1 MPFCEETLDF
11 LSLNRV
17 MDSREWFHSHHDEY
31 EKLIVAPTAEL
42 IEDMAGGMLKID
54 PSLVIIPKVG
64 KSISRIWR
72 DTRRGPGLPIY
83 RDVMWINLLRGK
95 YLGYPSFWFEYSPRA
110 LRWGCGWYQT
120 EPATVAAAR
129 ELILAGGPDWLAAR
143 EAYEKQRVFTLEDA
157 RFKRTRHPDADE
169 RDRLWLDERSFLP
182 HTRRARR
189 EPALVRRPRR
199 EAGAGFP
206 PHSPGLRLLPQ
217 GRGPRQHQGAL
228 SARRPANNLQGGK
241 TMSERIEI
249 IRGDITRSDA
259 DANRQ
264 RGEHLPPGRGRRRR
278 GHPPRG
284 RAAAP
289 GGVPHP
295 ARLRDREGQDN
306 EGLQPQGQIR
316 PAHAR
321 PRLARR
327 QPRRG
332 GEARGLLPLLPRPRE
347 RIRLQNRRLPEHIHG
362 RSTAT
367 PVDKA
372 ARVALAAISGYLAEH
387 PEIERVR
394 MVCFD
399 EGTKRAYEAAL
410 AEL

>member
-129 ELILAGGPDWLAAR
+129 ELILAGDPDWLAAR

-169 RDRLWLDERSFLP
+169 RDRLWLDERSFCLI
-182 HTRRARR
+182 HD
-189 EPALVRRPRR
+189 EPDVSLLWSDGLAAKLVRDFRR
-199 EAGAGFP
+199 IAPVYDFFLKAV
-206 PHSPGLRLLPQ
+206 GL
-217 GRGPRQHQGAL
+217 
-228 SARRPANNLQGGK
+228 ANIK
-241 TMSERIEI
+241 
-249 IRGDITRSDA
+249 
-259 DANRQ
+259 
-264 RGEHLPPGRGRRRR
+264 EH
-278 GHPPRG
+278 
-284 RAAAP
+284 
-289 GGVPHP
+289 
-295 ARLRDREGQDN
+295 
-306 EGLQPQGQIR
+306 
-316 PAHAR
+316 
-321 PRLARR
+321 
-327 QPRRG
+327 
-332 GEARGLLPLLPRPRE
+332 
-347 RIRLQNRRLPEHIHG
+347 
-362 RSTAT
+362 
-367 PVDKA
+367 
-372 ARVALAAISGYLAEH
+372 
-387 PEIERVR
+387 
-394 MVCFD
+394 
-399 EGTKRAYEAAL
+399 
-410 AEL
+410 